1 MLNLNIIS
9 VNYLNPLLILLVL
22 LVSTMEIQNISVII
36 VEKNGSLKSLNIKE
50 YKEDELYKKCG
61 FKKDEDFVKQTEWS
75 NVKIDG
81 KKYAV
86 VLYGKTY
93 GRANTENKYDF
104 PPPVDSTL
112 FFGNCVL
119 VAHVKNDNS
128 EYGLCHLTLELWN
141 KIYEKLFGGFE
152 DLAVTC
158 AEDENEVDELEGV
171 SAEKKTK
178 HGYLKDGFVV
188 DSDED
193 EEYGSDDDDDDDS
206 DELEQNDDVDGSDD
220 VDEELELEDI
230 GSELSEEEYDYSD
243 DDGGHAG
250 GDAGVTS
257 VFSCLNTKK
266 KKD

>member
-1 MLNLNIIS
+1 
-9 VNYLNPLLILLVL
+9 
-22 LVSTMEIQNISVII
+22 MEIQNISVII
-36 VEKNGSLKSLNIKE
+36 VEKNGSLKSLTIKE

-61 FKKDEDFVKQTEWS
+61 FKKAEDFVKQTEWS
-75 NVKIDG
+75 NIKIDG
-81 KKYAV
+81 KKYVV
-86 VLYGKTY
+86 VLYGKTE
-93 GRANTENKYDF
+93 GKANTENKYDF

-119 VAHVKNDNS
+119 VAHLKKENS
-128 EYGLCHLTLELWN
+128 EYGLCHLTIELWN

-171 SAEKKTK
+171 PAEKKTK

-193 EEYGSDDDDDDDS
+193 EEYGSGDDDDDS
-206 DELEQNDDVDGSDD
+206 DDLEQSDDVDGSDD
-220 VDEELELEDI
+220 IDEELELEDI

-243 DDGGHAG
+243 DGDGSDAG
-250 GDAGVTS
+250 AGDAGAGDAGVTTVFTS
-257 VFSCLNTKK
+257 VNTTTKK